1 MEKER
6 KAALPTTLRQKNYL
20 TILNTFRGEEA
31 LSANDVSAMT
41 GISRATV
48 MKAINHFT
56 ECGLLKSVGKGDS
69 TQIGGKKPELFCFC
83 MKRYIL
89 CIGLCAEEMVASL
102 YDLKNNLIAKE
113 YIPYNR
119 KEDVN
124 TFFDK
129 VEYISDLLFEKVE
142 DGRELL
148 YGVSLCMGGFLDITT
163 GVLQYS
169 ALTPEWGYNV
179 PLKEMLQERFPEKEI
194 AIDNVARMAACA
206 EVLDNPAY
214 EQKRVAVLY
223 TDVGVSACYIDKGH
237 ILHGRNS
244 MIGEIGMMVISQ
256 SDVKPYTNADTALFS
271 NQISEKTIVSNV
283 FAQKEK
289 LRESSLYEFRDDLKL
304 MDIFSEANKGDVF
317 AREIVK
323 KAAWIFSAALQNI
336 VVNFDPEVVIFQGNF
351 SRGGKWFE
359 ECLWEAMRCYPQ
371 SKLSDSFEIRYDMRP
386 LISLQM
392 RGATKVMV
400 CKFFQEEEWIRK

>member
-1 MEKER
+1 MKKET

-20 TILNTFRGEEA
+20 AILNTFRGKEV

-56 ECGLLKSVGKGDS
+56 ECGLLKSAGKGDS
-69 TQIGGKKPELFCFC
+69 TQIGGKKPELFQFC

-89 CIGLCAEEMVASL
+89 CVGLCADTMVASL
-102 YDLKNNLIAKE
+102 YDLKNVLITKE
-113 YIPYNR
+113 SIPYDM

-129 VEYISDLLFEKVE
+129 VEFISNLLFEKVE
-142 DGRELL
+142 DGRERL
-148 YGVSLCMGGFLDITT
+148 YGVSLCIGGFLDIST

-169 ALTPEWGYNV
+169 PLTPEWGHNV
-179 PLKEMLQERFPEKEI
+179 PLKEMPQKRFPGMEI
-194 AIDNVARMAACA
+194 AVDNVARMAACA

-214 EQKRVAVLY
+214 EKKRVAVLY
-223 TDVGVSACYIDKGH
+223 TDVGASACYIDKGH
-237 ILHGRNS
+237 ILYGKNS

-256 SDVKPYTNADTALFS
+256 SEVKPYTNADASFFS
-271 NQISEKTIVSNV
+271 NQISEKTIVKNAL
-283 FAQKEK
+283 AQKKKIEG
-289 LRESSLYEFRDDLKL
+289 SSLYEVRESLEL
-304 MDIFSEANKGDVF
+304 SDIFREADHGDEF

-323 KAAWIFSAALQNI
+323 SIAWVFSAALQNI

-371 SKLSDSFEIRYDMRP
+371 SRLSAPFEIKYDMRP

-392 RGATKVMV
+392 RGATKLMIS
-400 CKFFQEEEWIRK
+400 KFFQEEEWLRK